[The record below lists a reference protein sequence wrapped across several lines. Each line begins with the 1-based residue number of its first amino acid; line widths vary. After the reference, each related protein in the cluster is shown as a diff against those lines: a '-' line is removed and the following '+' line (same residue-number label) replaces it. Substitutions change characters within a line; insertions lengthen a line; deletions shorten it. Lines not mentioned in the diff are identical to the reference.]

1 MRSQNRRQF
10 ASVYGMTQTQPSCA
24 GCGRCSGA
32 STRDQPTGP
41 AGGSKVRPPM
51 CSTSV
56 NAAIVSTIGTSTHA
70 PSPSAVRAWSAA
82 SADCAIVMPHTLSA
96 TT

>member
-1 MRSQNRRQF
+1 
-10 ASVYGMTQTQPSCA
+10 
-24 GCGRCSGA
+24 
-32 STRDQPTGP
+32 
-41 AGGSKVRPPM
+41 M

-56 NAAIVSTIGTSTHA
+56 NAAIVSTIGTSTHV
-70 PSPSAVRAWSAA
+70 PSPFAVRAWSAA